1 MMNLTGVKFRRWI
14 FLTWVKL
21 MVWIKITMVALEETY
36 LNLPILS
43 QFNQYFI
50 FLVLINLLMISY
62 IIILL
67 IFL

>member
-1 MMNLTGVKFRRWI
+1 MMFLTGVKFIIWI

-50 FLVLINLLMISY
+50 FLVLINLLMINNE
-62 IIILL
+62 IIILM
-67 IFL
+67 F

>member
-1 MMNLTGVKFRRWI
+1 
-14 FLTWVKL
+14 